1 MSKAFFNFFHKNL
14 ACTWSNVHIFVILN
28 ALNEQLMLPWDAG
41 DKLLFR
47 ILQNELGIDMEQKQ
61 LVFMM
66 VNLKGFIHL
75 NYDMVFFPASVTID
89 IGFGPED

>member
-1 MSKAFFNFFHKNL
+1 MYIYLLYECIEWATHV
-14 ACTWSNVHIFVILN
+14 T
-28 ALNEQLMLPWDAG
+28 MDAG